1 MMLNICDDDCDL
13 VIKVILVKEVMS
25 CDVSPVAMFGIT
37 ILLAVLNANT
47 KQANIKIQEIRIQKI
62 SLSSWDDILPLLNLL
77 LAFFKVP

>member
-1 MMLNICDDDCDL
+1 MDILIDPNPTKPNELNYF
-13 VIKVILVKEVMS
+13 KHILERSRVVL
-25 CDVSPVAMFGIT
+25 GIT

-47 KQANIKIQEIRIQKI
+47 KQSNIKTQEIRIQKI